1 MLYLAPVLA
10 ALILFAP
17 APVRFLK
24 RVLII
29 FLFPLSASIFI
40 PIANR
45 GSSVFSID
53 LGPFVLNVTDQGL
66 MIFYTTIIK
75 SFFSIVIFTALV
87 VSSRDIELLGGL
99 RKIHFP
105 KIMVSIIFLMYRYI
119 FLIRDEARAG
129 QIAINSRVFERS
141 YNNVNKRLAFLAGT
155 LFIKSFDRAE
165 NIYKSME
172 SRGFEG
178 EFHDVA
184 APAVSPK
191 SGAVKG
197 WLITGFF
204 AIVLAAIKS
213 IELLELL

>member
-1 MLYLAPVLA
+1 
-10 ALILFAP
+10 
-17 APVRFLK
+17 
-24 RVLII
+24 
-29 FLFPLSASIFI
+29 
-40 PIANR
+40 
-45 GSSVFSID
+45 
-53 LGPFVLNVTDQGL
+53 
-66 MIFYTTIIK
+66 
-75 SFFSIVIFTALV
+75 
-87 VSSRDIELLGGL
+87 
-99 RKIHFP
+99 
-105 KIMVSIIFLMYRYI
+105 MYRYI